1 MGGLSVSQVQRHRCH
16 KGRCAVPSV
25 GRIQNKALR
34 YRPDRRLH
42 PEPRCRRRSGCG
54 RRHVSAG
61 RQAVLLR
68 SKAHRR
74 KSSVND
80 VNGIYWSFFRVVVWC
95 VSAQTTCQSGD
106 KGFSL
111 TGSLFAPS
119 GRMIL
124 EPDPATRRRR
134 ADVQKPSFWEKLG
147 FSAALFICVAV
158 SRCCRSRVVSH
169 VSAELA
175 GGVERLQQET
185 ATVHCLVAAVERN
198 AVCFSHLGVKLG
210 GPGW

>member
-1 MGGLSVSQVQRHRCH
+1 
-16 KGRCAVPSV
+16 
-25 GRIQNKALR
+25 
-34 YRPDRRLH
+34 
-42 PEPRCRRRSGCG
+42 
-54 RRHVSAG
+54 
-61 RQAVLLR
+61 LR

-119 GRMIL
+119 GHMIL

-147 FSAALFICVAV
+147 FSAVLFICVAV
-158 SRCCRSRVVSH
+158 R
-169 VSAELA
+169 
-175 GGVERLQQET
+175 
-185 ATVHCLVAAVERN
+185 CLVAAVERN